1 VRNGD
6 ERVTR
11 DLLAGE
17 ALYILKNLKDNKA
30 GSRSNKLADVKA
42 SLEPTVTLEFD
53 NYFFFLRK
61 YNYIAMDREA
71 CLQLT
76 GEGEKVLDGTLK
88 ERFSESIGEYFSSRL
103 GDEAPL
109 EPVRRQPPP
118 PPPTEA
124 APIKLTADAVIAEVA
139 GQGPGPFDAPASSP
153 FEPPQ
158 APPPPPARKAKRTS
172 VEQEPPVPQPARPP
186 DARPEREDAKPRPGA
201 SAELDSR
208 YSKSDTLGAGP
219 LATVYR
225 GKHSGIGIDVAIK
238 ELKDIFGYFSFLQ
251 RTEVIKRL
259 KREISSQAAVRHP
272 CVVQVLDQNLDT
284 ARPYYVVE
292 LCSGGSLRDEMDEV
306 EGKGLKVDQ
315 AIRYFLQMCYG
326 LRAAHAQ
333 GLIHQNLKPEN
344 VIIDHLGNAKLSDF
358 GLTRV
363 IEVDSVKGMPQVFVG
378 TGGMGYLPPELL
390 SRSKS
395 VTASADVYSLGILF
409 YEMLTGAIPGRRS
422 PLPSQA
428 RKDVPEKL
436 DALFDKMTQ
445 DRKDDRIPD
454 IDGVL
459 TEFYAAFGPSEWLKK
474 GDLVLWSES
483 TAAASRPSAPAE
495 Q

>member
-1 VRNGD
+1 
-6 ERVTR
+6 
-11 DLLAGE
+11 
-17 ALYILKNLKDNKA
+17 
-30 GSRSNKLADVKA
+30 
-42 SLEPTVTLEFD
+42 
-53 NYFFFLRK
+53 
-61 YNYIAMDREA
+61 M
-71 CLQLT
+71 
-76 GEGEKVLDGTLK
+76 
-88 ERFSESIGEYFSSRL
+88 
-103 GDEAPL
+103 
-109 EPVRRQPPP
+109 
-118 PPPTEA
+118 
-124 APIKLTADAVIAEVA
+124 
-139 GQGPGPFDAPASSP
+139 
-153 FEPPQ
+153 
-158 APPPPPARKAKRTS
+158 
-172 VEQEPPVPQPARPP
+172 
-186 DARPEREDAKPRPGA
+186 
-201 SAELDSR
+201 
-208 YSKSDTLGAGP
+208 
-219 LATVYR
+219 
-225 GKHSGIGIDVAIK
+225 
-238 ELKDIFGYFSFLQ
+238 
-251 RTEVIKRL
+251 
-259 KREISSQAAVRHP
+259 EISSQAAVRHP
-272 CVVQVLDQNLDT
+272 CVVQVLDQNSGYGATL
-284 ARPYYVVE
+284 
-292 LCSGGSLRDEMDEV
+292 LCGRALLGGSLRDEMDGA

-474 GDLVLWSES
+474 GDLVLWSG
-483 TAAASRPSAPAE
+483 APPRRHAPARPRSSSRFP
-495 Q
+495 

>member
-1 VRNGD
+1 MRNGD

-251 RTEVIKRL
+251 RTEV
-259 KREISSQAAVRHP
+259 SS
-272 CVVQVLDQNLDT
+272 
-284 ARPYYVVE
+284 
-292 LCSGGSLRDEMDEV
+292 
-306 EGKGLKVDQ
+306 
-315 AIRYFLQMCYG
+315 
-326 LRAAHAQ
+326 
-333 GLIHQNLKPEN
+333 
-344 VIIDHLGNAKLSDF
+344 
-358 GLTRV
+358 
-363 IEVDSVKGMPQVFVG
+363 
-378 TGGMGYLPPELL
+378 
-390 SRSKS
+390 
-395 VTASADVYSLGILF
+395 SA
-409 YEMLTGAIPGRRS
+409 
-422 PLPSQA
+422 
-428 RKDVPEKL
+428 
-436 DALFDKMTQ
+436 
-445 DRKDDRIPD
+445 
-454 IDGVL
+454 
-459 TEFYAAFGPSEWLKK
+459 
-474 GDLVLWSES
+474 
-483 TAAASRPSAPAE
+483 
-495 Q
+495 